1 MVIKCYYYET
11 NCKDTFNSLPKLSIA
26 LIKATALDLI
36 IKKVNFKRLLVI
48 SSREVV
54 YIFIIT
60 SCFLILSNRIHR
72 PRNGFCL
79 F

>member
-1 MVIKCYYYET
+1 MVIKCYYYEM

-26 LIKATALDLI
+26 LMKATALDLI
-36 IKKVNFKRLLVI
+36 IKKVNFKRFLVI

-54 YIFIIT
+54 YISIIP
-60 SCFLILSNRIHR
+60 SCFFVLSKRIHR
-72 PRNGFCL
+72 PRNGFRL